1 MFLLYLKNFLADGHH
16 MYSKLYKKKS
26 DDPVNTAFARTK
38 RSLDAETG
46 DQEVSVLV
54 ADGSNPSDQDLMESS
69 SSDDRIKRSKCS
81 HSNGTLLYCLGIN
94 IIVKIKLKDKWIVR

>member
-1 MFLLYLKNFLADGHH
+1 MFLLCLKNFLADGHH

-26 DDPVNTAFARTK
+26 DGPVNAAFARTK
-38 RSLDAETG
+38 RSLDAEMG

-54 ADGSNPSDQDLMESS
+54 ADTNPSDRDLMESS

-81 HSNGTLLYCLGIN
+81 HSNGNLSLLYCFTVGT
-94 IIVKIKLKDKWIVR
+94 